1 MSVAGGAVGG
11 QELFSAAP
19 EVQTSA
25 RQPTITPA
33 AAMAPTPAPALAPAP
48 EPEPLA
54 AATEK
59 QEKSEASNG
68 DCGRCANC
76 LDKVRFGGPGLKH
89 KACVTKQA
97 VPRAPSAV
105 PRATNPVREARGELV
120 VPTPLAPVP
129 AEEAEE
135 LVATLE
141 RMQNE
146 RESRRDECHGWVI
159 SYAVRS
165 KQYAK
170 ESKKRGDLV
179 VTDPRDGERLHSVLA
194 VKRKLGLVTAVEGL
208 GSAAADGAR
217 ARGEAEVAL
226 ALALL
231 VPLPLSLPLTL
242 PLALPRPVP
251 HNPDPSPNPTQAE
264 GAHERE
270 LVARLQAERTECF
283 ATTDGGPW
291 FHARPHP

>member
-11 QELFSAAP
+11 HELFSAAP
-19 EVQTSA
+19 EVPTSA

-33 AAMAPTPAPALAPAP
+33 AALAPTPAPALAPAP
-48 EPEPLA
+48 EPTPLA
-54 AATEK
+54 AATKK

-68 DCGRCANC
+68 DCGRCASC

-97 VPRAPSAV
+97 VPRAPSAI

-141 RMQNE
+141 RIQND
-146 RESRRDECHGWVI
+146 RESQRDECHGWVI

-165 KQYAK
+165 KQC
-170 ESKKRGDLV
+170 
-179 VTDPRDGERLHSVLA
+179 P
-194 VKRKLGLVTAVEGL
+194 
-208 GSAAADGAR
+208 
-217 ARGEAEVAL
+217 
-226 ALALL
+226 
-231 VPLPLSLPLTL
+231 
-242 PLALPRPVP
+242 
-251 HNPDPSPNPTQAE
+251 QA
-264 GAHERE
+264 G
-270 LVARLQAERTECF
+270 
-283 ATTDGGPW
+283 
-291 FHARPHP
+291 

>member
-25 RQPTITPA
+25 RQPTITPVA
-33 AAMAPTPAPALAPAP
+33 ALAPTPAPALAPAP
-48 EPEPLA
+48 EPAPLA

-97 VPRAPSAV
+97 VPRTPAAIPH
-105 PRATNPVREARGELV
+105 PVREARGELV

-159 SYAVRS
+159 AYAVRS
-165 KQYAK
+165 KQYA
-170 ESKKRGDLV
+170 
-179 VTDPRDGERLHSVLA
+179 
-194 VKRKLGLVTAVEGL
+194 
-208 GSAAADGAR
+208 
-217 ARGEAEVAL
+217 
-226 ALALL
+226 
-231 VPLPLSLPLTL
+231 
-242 PLALPRPVP
+242 
-251 HNPDPSPNPTQAE
+251 QA
-264 GAHERE
+264 G
-270 LVARLQAERTECF
+270 
-283 ATTDGGPW
+283 
-291 FHARPHP
+291 